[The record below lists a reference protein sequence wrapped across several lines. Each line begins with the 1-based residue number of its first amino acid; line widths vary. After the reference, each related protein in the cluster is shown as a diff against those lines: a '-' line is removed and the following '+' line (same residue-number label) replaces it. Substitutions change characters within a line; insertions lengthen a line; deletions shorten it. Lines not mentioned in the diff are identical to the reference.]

1 MNRKELENLI
11 REILQQEQWKVVGG
25 SRRYTP
31 SRIEKWKK
39 LVAAEEPEE
48 EEETTDDEEEYAR
61 RMAARDALKAKYLEE
76 ELPDDE
82 KKIRDGLI
90 SYYRE
95 MYGQYGDDS
104 FPEPDVLYGLS
115 IEEIEELID
124 DLEEAEVAFEL
135 EYEKKR
141 KS

>member
-1 MNRKELENLI
+1 MLPQEAGQGIERHRSAPKGI
-11 REILQQEQWKVVGG
+11 QQGE
-25 SRRYTP
+25 RY
-31 SRIEKWKK
+31 
-39 LVAAEEPEE
+39 AEEPE

>member
-48 EEETTDDEEEYAR
+48 EETTDDEEEYAR

-90 SYYRE
+90 PYTRE
-95 MYGQYGDDS
+95 MYAQYGEES

-115 IEEIEELID
+115 IEEIEE
-124 DLEEAEVAFEL
+124 AEVAFEL

>member
-39 LVAAEEPEE
+39 LVAAEEPE

-115 IEEIEELID
+115 IEEIEE
-124 DLEEAEVAFEL
+124 AEVAFEL